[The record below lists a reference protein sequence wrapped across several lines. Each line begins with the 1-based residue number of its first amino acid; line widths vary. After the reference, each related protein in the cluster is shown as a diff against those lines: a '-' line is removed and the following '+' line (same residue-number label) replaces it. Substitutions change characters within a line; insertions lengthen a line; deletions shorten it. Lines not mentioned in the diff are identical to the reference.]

1 MSAPSRT
8 MRRPCSIAPSMSVPR
23 PSPLNESGVTL
34 TMPITYV
41 REPHSNLWPPISAIT
56 ARLCSAADMRLDELA
71 RGAGAALEGSPD
83 VEVSG
88 IAYDSRRVNP
98 GDLFVAVQG
107 IHVDGHHY
115 LHDAIA
121 KGAVAVAVERP
132 VPVPEG
138 VPLLRLP
145 STRIG
150 LAELSAEL
158 FGRPSRQLRL
168 AGVTGTD
175 GKTTVTHMAEHVLQ
189 AGGVVAGAMS
199 TVAFKVSGREVDNVS
214 GQTTTEAPEVQA
226 WLARMVEA
234 GAQAAVIETTSHALV
249 QERVRACE
257 FDVAAFTNV
266 GHDHLD
272 YHATWEDYLEAKGR
286 LIELT
291 ANAADKG
298 IEKTAVL
305 NRDDASYERLARK
318 PISRRWTYGLT
329 TASDLHPLELSI
341 TGIGSRFRMKT
352 PFGETEVILHV
363 PARFNIYNAL
373 CAAGVCLA
381 LGVPIEDVGQGLAGF
396 EGVRGRLEPRP
407 AGHGPRGGGVLRLL
421 HHHHRRPAERGP
433 GRDRAR
439 RADGRRRQVA
449 RARLRGRDRPPRR
462 HPPCDRDRRS
472 RGHRAPGGQGAR
484 ALDANRVGLGTLG
497 RARGAEAALQGRV
510 GGWPL
515 R

>member
-1 MSAPSRT
+1 
-8 MRRPCSIAPSMSVPR
+8 
-23 PSPLNESGVTL
+23 
-34 TMPITYV
+34 
-41 REPHSNLWPPISAIT
+41 
-56 ARLCSAADMRLDELA
+56 MRLEELA
-71 RGAGAALEGSPD
+71 RGSGAVLEGNP
-83 VEVSG
+83 EVDATG

-115 LHDAIA
+115 LSDAIA
-121 KGAVAVAVERP
+121 KGAVAVAIERQ

-138 VPLLRLP
+138 VPVLRMP

-158 FGRPSRQLRL
+158 YGRPSRQLRL

-189 AGGVVAGAMS
+189 ASGIVAGAMS

-234 GAQAAVIETTSHALV
+234 GARAAVIETTSHALV

-272 YHATWEDYLEAKGR
+272 YHASWEDYLEAKAR
-286 LIELT
+286 LIDLT
-291 ANAADKG
+291 AQSADKG

-305 NRDDASYERLARK
+305 NRDDVSYERLARRA
-318 PISRRWTYGLT
+318 IARRWTYGMT
-329 TASDLHPLELSI
+329 TAADLHPLELSI
-341 TGIGSRFRMKT
+341 TASGSRFRMKT
-352 PFGETEVILHV
+352 PLGETEVSLNV

-381 LGVPIEDVGQGLAGF
+381 LGVAVEDVGHGLAGF
-396 EGVRGRLEPRP
+396 EGVRGRLEPVDLGQDFRVYIDFAHAAGSLASALAALRP
-407 AGHGPRGGGVLRLL
+407 FTRGRLIAVFGSTARSDHDRPGMGRAAAEFSDFFIITTDDPLSEDPVEIARDVQSGAGGK
-421 HHHHRRPAERGP
+421 AP
-433 GRDRAR
+433 GRDYEVVIDR
-439 RADGRRRQVA
+439 RAAIRRAIEIAEPGDTVLLAGKGHERSMRTA
-449 RARLRGRDRPPRR
+449 HGSEPWDERAE
-462 HPPCDRDRRS
+462 
-472 RGHRAPGGQGAR
+472 
-484 ALDANRVGLGTLG
+484 
-497 RARGAEAALQGRV
+497 AEAAIKERLAV
-510 GGWPL
+510 
-515 R
+515 